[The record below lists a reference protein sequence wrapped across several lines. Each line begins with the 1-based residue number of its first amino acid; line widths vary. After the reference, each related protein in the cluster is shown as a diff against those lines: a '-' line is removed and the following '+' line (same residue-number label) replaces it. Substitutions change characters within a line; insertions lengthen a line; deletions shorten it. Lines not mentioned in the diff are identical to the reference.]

1 MSSMT
6 TMDTAESIRYAA
18 GHCSLGAVLVG
29 ASRKGI
35 CAILLGDDAAGLLA
49 DLLERFPAAQPVG
62 DDPEFRELMA
72 KVVSFLEVPSRGL
85 DLPLDPRGTPFQR
98 RVWRALCEI
107 PAGST
112 ATYSDI
118 AQRLG
123 APKEAYLVGE
133 ACAANL
139 IAVAIPCHRVVRKDG
154 SLAGYRWGFKRKR
167 ALLRREAAA

>member
-1 MSSMT
+1 MT
-6 TMDTAESIRYAA
+6 MQTAESIRYAA
-18 GHCSLGAVLVG
+18 GQCSLGAVVVG
-29 ASRKGI
+29 TSRNGI
-35 CAILLGDDAAGLLA
+35 CAILLGDQAEDLVA
-49 DLLERFPAAQPVG
+49 DLRERFPAAQPAD
-62 DDPEFRELMA
+62 DDPELQRLLA
-72 KVVSFLEVPSRGL
+72 RVVGFLEAPAQGL
-85 DLPLDPRGTPFQR
+85 DVPLDPRGTPFQR

-118 AQRLG
+118 AQQLG

-167 ALLRREAAA
+167 ALLRREGAA